1 MTPKPITAVGNRS
14 TRRYWIGSNR
24 RYDRYNRSL
33 VNRIEDLLDPS
44 FLLNWKTLL
53 DENNRGKRGH
63 PFMTPNAFITFLA
76 KLRATYSVPF
86 RSLEGIARI
95 FSRVTGIRS
104 VCYTSIFRRIRKIVP
119 QLPTTTGK
127 PVDCAIDSTGFKIT
141 IRGDYL
147 GNKWHRKRKGWSKLH
162 AVISINDVSVIS
174 FTIRDEHVHDAK
186 AGRKIL
192 KSIKDRIGKIFG
204 DKGYDSKRIFNDFG
218 SRTIIPPRKNASSQ
232 SRGSPSR
239 AKVVRQIRRTSEKE
253 WKEYV
258 EYGKRWNVEIY
269 FSGLKRTMGEVIKAV
284 KPEYI
289 VQEIALKVQYYNI
302 MREMTHA
309 Y

>member
-63 PFMTPNAFITFLA
+63 PFMTSNAFITFLA

-86 RSLEGIARI
+86 RSLEGIGRI

-119 QLPTTTGK
+119 QLPTPTGK

-162 AVISINDVSVIS
+162 AVISIHDVSVLS
-174 FTIRDEHVHDAK
+174 FTITDEHAHDAK

-192 KSIKDRIGKIFG
+192 KSIKDRIGRIFG

-218 SRTIIPPRKNASSQ
+218 SRTLTPPRKNASSQ

-239 AKVVRQIRRTSEKE
+239 TRVVRQIRRTSEKE
-253 WKEYV
+253 GKESV

-302 MREMTHA
+302 MREMTNA